1 MSKSVIIGFSK
12 PNNFT
17 LHGWLIEKI
26 DGSQFDHAYLRFQ
39 LDGINRNVVCQSID
53 VGVQLVS
60 EAQFATKS
68 TPVEEY
74 QLNITEAQFISMF
87 QFCLDNT
94 GKMYS
99 LWGVIGEGIV
109 RLVAKFGKTISN
121 PFDSNE
127 KTYFCSELVAQC
139 LDNIDPSQF
148 NLNANN
154 ISPDQLCSLLQQ
166 LKIQRIL

>member
-1 MSKSVIIGFSK
+1 MASLVVGFSK
-12 PNNFT
+12 PNKFT

-26 DGSQFDHAYLRFQ
+26 DGSQFDHAYLRFK
-39 LDGINRNVVCQSID
+39 LDKINRNIICQSID

-68 TPVEEY
+68 TPVQEY
-74 QLNITEAQFISMF
+74 QLDLTDEQFISMF
-87 QFCLDNT
+87 QFCIDNA

-99 LWGVIGEGIV
+99 LLGVIGEGIV
-109 RLVAKFGKTISN
+109 RIAGKFGKTISN

-139 LDNIDPSQF
+139 LDDIDPSQF

-166 LKIQRIL
+166 LNIQRIL